1 MLSRIFTG
9 MILSVGCVLVA
20 QSAEQGL
27 DLALEELSAAFAAP
41 SILLPDAE
49 ATDECVDPDAGPC
62 EIVALLSEEMPPDVD
77 AHVDCLR
84 EHSAGIHLEGGT
96 A

>member
-9 MILSVGCVLVA
+9 TILSVGCVLVA
-20 QSAEQGL
+20 QTAEQGL
-27 DLALEELSAAFAAP
+27 DIALEELSAAFAAP
-41 SILLPDAE
+41 AVTLPDAA
-49 ATDECVDPDAGPC
+49 ATKECIAPDAGPC
-62 EIVALLSEEMPPDVD
+62 ELVALLAEEMPPDVD

-84 EHSAGIHLEGGT
+84 EHGPGIHGVGGT